1 MLSVRW
7 LRSYQPWVVDGDC
20 HWARSACSHCQ
31 HGTLFGLLRIH
42 ICHYLTGLTDCDKH
56 HIWPVGLESRNHIFG
71 WRVLHCGI
79 VDPVFI
85 VVKKRLSP
93 LTTACYTMNAQHC
106 HCYTRIAN
114 CYNHCSNQL
123 QSQPQCVFCVWFCG
137 SGCANLSQL
146 QPQWSYMMSMITTS
160 GIAAANHCSCCSNH
174 CSNNCTMY
182 SPR

>member
-1 MLSVRW
+1 METAIELGLHAVIVSMGHCLDFSAYTSVTIW
-7 LRSYQPWVVDGDC
+7 QASQTVT
-20 HWARSACSHCQ
+20 S
-31 HGTLFGLLRIH
+31 TTFGLCCR
-42 ICHYLTGLTDCDKH
+42 
-56 HIWPVGLESRNHIFG
+56 LESRNHIFG

-85 VVKKRLSP
+85 VVKKWLSP

-114 CYNHCSNQL
+114 CYNHCSNHL

-160 GIAAANHCSCCSNH
+160 GIAAANHCSCCSN
-174 CSNNCTMY
+174 NCTMY